1 MAKIDTAGQ
10 YEVLRKEIEAGELH
24 PVYILMGEE
33 PFYPER
39 LCALISEKA
48 LQPHE
53 RDFNQTILYG
63 SDTTADEIISNCQRY
78 PMMAER
84 VLVIVR
90 EAQALKKPEGLSVYL
105 DNISI
110 SRAADEGAEAP
121 EPQPVDTPLDK
132 EIVDNSPAGTYN
144 SSNEVSKDGA
154 TLLYSVRVN
163 KAWSAESDCDWL
175 TITAVRCGSTG
186 TGADNGASLSGG
198 IATVSATGLPYNQT
212 LFAAAE
218 NKTTEARTGHI
229 LIKVNG
235 ETIETVTVKQEA
247 GAPASFDI
255 QGLNDNAVTLAADPA
270 SSEASVT
277 FTVTGTH
284 DWTASVPSGETWYTV
299 SPLEGA
305 AGQAVEVTVSAA
317 EKNEGAARNGSF
329 TLTMTPEGL
338 EPVTETIT
346 VTQNSPEVMWDLS
359 APVQWNFSAE
369 NKPNYQDF
377 FNGKASDPTSKNAL
391 PADQGSGYISF
402 THNYEGLPD
411 VCERQV
417 GSTGHPFVTGVWPGD
432 YWSFRVPVASLAA
445 GSKIRFTGITR
456 TSKTGHKF
464 WKLVY
469 NDGGEWKPASTLLNK
484 EVNGETVE
492 YTHAMAGDGS
502 TNIEV
507 DATVTFT
514 NAINNG
520 DIEFRFICMANAQSS
535 NEAPLSAPN
544 TGTSRWAGAGTAD
557 SPRIEAVQ

>member
-1 MAKIDTAGQ
+1 M
-10 YEVLRKEIEAGELH
+10 
-24 PVYILMGEE
+24 
-33 PFYPER
+33 
-39 LCALISEKA
+39 
-48 LQPHE
+48 
-53 RDFNQTILYG
+53 
-63 SDTTADEIISNCQRY
+63 
-78 PMMAER
+78 
-84 VLVIVR
+84 
-90 EAQALKKPEGLSVYL
+90 
-105 DNISI
+105 
-110 SRAADEGAEAP
+110 
-121 EPQPVDTPLDK
+121 
-132 EIVDNSPAGTYN
+132 
-144 SSNEVSKDGA
+144 
-154 TLLYSVRVN
+154 
-163 KAWSAESDCDWL
+163 
-175 TITAVRCGSTG
+175 
-186 TGADNGASLSGG
+186 
-198 IATVSATGLPYNQT
+198 
-212 LFAAAE
+212 
-218 NKTTEARTGHI
+218 
-229 LIKVNG
+229 
-235 ETIETVTVKQEA
+235 
-247 GAPASFDI
+247 
-255 QGLNDNAVTLAADPA
+255 
-270 SSEASVT
+270 
-277 FTVTGTH
+277 
-284 DWTASVPSGETWYTV
+284 
-299 SPLEGA
+299 
-305 AGQAVEVTVSAA
+305 TVSAA

-346 VTQNSPEVMWDLS
+346 VTQNSPEEMWDLS

-369 NKPNYQDF
+369 NMPNYQDF

-411 VCERQV
+411 DCERKV
-417 GSTGHPFVTGVWPGD
+417 GSTGHPFVTGVWPSD

-469 NDGGEWKPASTLLNK
+469 NDGGEWKPAATLLTK

-492 YTHAMAGDGS
+492 YTHAMANDGS

>member
-1 MAKIDTAGQ
+1 M
-10 YEVLRKEIEAGELH
+10 
-24 PVYILMGEE
+24 
-33 PFYPER
+33 
-39 LCALISEKA
+39 
-48 LQPHE
+48 
-53 RDFNQTILYG
+53 
-63 SDTTADEIISNCQRY
+63 
-78 PMMAER
+78 
-84 VLVIVR
+84 
-90 EAQALKKPEGLSVYL
+90 
-105 DNISI
+105 
-110 SRAADEGAEAP
+110 
-121 EPQPVDTPLDK
+121 
-132 EIVDNSPAGTYN
+132 
-144 SSNEVSKDGA
+144 
-154 TLLYSVRVN
+154 
-163 KAWSAESDCDWL
+163 
-175 TITAVRCGSTG
+175 
-186 TGADNGASLSGG
+186 
-198 IATVSATGLPYNQT
+198 
-212 LFAAAE
+212 
-218 NKTTEARTGHI
+218 
-229 LIKVNG
+229 
-235 ETIETVTVKQEA
+235 
-247 GAPASFDI
+247 
-255 QGLNDNAVTLAADPA
+255 
-270 SSEASVT
+270 
-277 FTVTGTH
+277 
-284 DWTASVPSGETWYTV
+284 
-299 SPLEGA
+299 
-305 AGQAVEVTVSAA
+305 
-317 EKNEGAARNGSF
+317 
-329 TLTMTPEGL
+329 
-338 EPVTETIT
+338 
-346 VTQNSPEVMWDLS
+346 TQNSPEVMWDLS

-432 YWSFRVPVASLAA
+432 YWTFRVPVASLAA

-469 NDGGEWKPASTLLNK
+469 NDGGEWKPAATLLTK

-492 YTHAMAGDGS
+492 YTHAMANDGS